1 MLRGGCTVSSRWCVP
16 VLVCLQAKYIVC
28 VGALLGIFTTTLIGV
43 MGAARIMVG
52 CCRERMLPP
61 FFALV
66 GKRRAT
72 PWVSNQ

>member
-1 MLRGGCTVSSRWCVP
+1 M
-16 VLVCLQAKYIVC
+16 C